1 MSRCSIVTARTGPG
15 VVIATVL
22 AAGCV
27 GLGAGYPDEW
37 EPLYAGDDLEARIV
51 GWYDCQGDIR
61 SEHTG
66 TSAPRSLG
74 RLILVHGCDA
84 LHIDR
89 PRPGHLRL
97 SFHYGPGR
105 PIPTV
110 IDLELGD
117 GYRVSDRWITLDS
130 EGEFKPDAVVSGWT
144 SAKPALA
151 LTESG
156 NLVASRSEKTLGLL
170 VIVPFAESSR
180 DWGIFPRIT
189 EPEMSQEDR
198 ETYEMWLDMDED

>member
-1 MSRCSIVTARTGPG
+1 MSRCLRVTARTGTG
-15 VVIATVL
+15 VAIATLL

-27 GLGAGYPDEW
+27 GVGAGYPDEW
-37 EPLYAGDDLEARIV
+37 ESLYAGDDLEGRIV

-61 SEHTG
+61 SEHTE
-66 TSAPRSLG
+66 TSAPRSPG

-89 PRPGHLRL
+89 PRPGHLRS
-97 SFHYGPGR
+97 SFHQGPGR
-105 PIPTV
+105 PIRTV
-110 IDLELGD
+110 IDLELGQ
-117 GYRVSDRWITLDS
+117 GYRVGDRWITLES
-130 EGEFKPDAVVSGWT
+130 KGEFKPDAVVSGWT

-156 NLVASRSEKTLGLL
+156 NLVASRSDKTLALL
-170 VIVPFAESSR
+170 LIVPLAESSR
-180 DWGIFPRIT
+180 DWGIFPRIP

-198 ETYEMWLDMDED
+198 ETYVMWLEMDED

>member
-1 MSRCSIVTARTGPG
+1 MSRSSRATARSVAGI
-15 VVIATVL
+15 VIAVSL

-37 EPLYAGDDLEARIV
+37 ESLYTGDDLEARIL

-74 RLILVHGCDA
+74 TLILVHGCDS
-84 LHIDR
+84 LHIDQ
-89 PRPGHLRL
+89 PGPGHLRL
-97 SFHYGPGR
+97 SFHQGPGR
-105 PIPTV
+105 PIPTI
-110 IDLELGD
+110 IDLELGR
-117 GYRVSDRWITLDS
+117 GYRVGDRWITLES

-156 NLVASRSEKTLGLL
+156 DLVASRSEKTLALL
-170 VIVPFAESSR
+170 VIVPLAESSR
-180 DWGIFPRIT
+180 DWGIFPRIS
-189 EPEMSQEDR
+189 EPEMSPEDR
-198 ETYEMWLDMDED
+198 ETYEMWLEMDED